1 MHKFITHPAVRLL
14 VIVLV
19 TVSFWRA
26 AGPTWAA
33 ESLTFT
39 PELDIPGEFSGPQDV
54 DNNLFGRYVR
64 AIYIYF
70 IWIVGIVATFMIVFA
85 GVKWVAAAGNPAAI
99 NDARDMMNNAIIG
112 VIIGLTSVVLLNLL
126 SPRFTSLSIP
136 GTTSVSSK
144 YYEGAFVTRIC
155 NPASDGTKEELTCGH
170 VKKIGSNTKEDKNG
184 VKQDEYCMGVICDR
198 AEICQISKNAVSG
211 YYGLGG
217 GCVKDITIGNQ
228 TGEYQS
234 IPSLPVYSDRVLGPK
249 CNQID
254 PGYIRSAA
262 FGGLPYRTIGFFCS
276 SWGNDSACYMVGN
289 KATIIDNPPGVTD
302 TVNNMACAPTN
313 L

>member
-1 MHKFITHPAVRLL
+1 MHKFITHPVIRLL

-19 TVSFWRA
+19 TVGFWRA

-33 ESLTFT
+33 EPPKFI

-85 GVKWVAAAGNPAAI
+85 GVKWVAAAGNPARI

-136 GTTSVSSK
+136 GTTSVSSR
-144 YYEGAFVTRIC
+144 YYEGAFVTRVC
-155 NPASDGTKEELTCGH
+155 NPDRDGDKNLMQCGQ
-170 VKKIGSNTKEDKNG
+170 VIKIGTKEDKNG
-184 VKQDEYCMGVICDR
+184 KQQDEFCMGTVCDNR
-198 AEICQISKNAVSG
+198 KVCQISQNGVTK
-211 YYGLGG
+211 YYARGN
-217 GCVKDITIGNQ
+217 GCVSEVGVDNPPADFKSQTTLSFIFGNSKCG
-228 TGEYQS
+228 TLAYDNGLFEKERYS
-234 IPSLPVYSDRVLGPK
+234 INWGCDKLHSLKKLE
-249 CNQID
+249 
-254 PGYIRSAA
+254 
-262 FGGLPYRTIGFFCS
+262 
-276 SWGNDSACYMVGN
+276 SACYLLSP
-289 KATIIDNPPGVTD
+289 KAIILGTSSPY
-302 TVNNMACAPTN
+302 TVKDMLCPQ
-313 L
+313 